1 MAQQAAGTV
10 AVCTAAAAAEGRNKA
25 AAANKQQQASS
36 CCSEHDEDM
45 ADLELALE
53 LPMGVQRQDSLYRD
67 ATRAGGG
74 GGNGNQQQEGWA
86 RTLRLAF
93 QCVGVLYGDIGTSPL
108 YVYSSTFTGGI
119 RDVDDLL
126 GVLSLIIYSF
136 LLFTIIKY
144 VYIAL
149 RANDDGDGGTLA
161 LYSLISRHAKVSL
174 VPNHQPEDELH
185 TTDDAA
191 VLGKRGSMRRRSV
204 QLASHREQR
213 AVWVKEL
220 LETSKPVRISLFFL
234 TIVATAMV
242 ISDACLTPAISVL
255 SAVGGL
261 KEKAPNLTT
270 DQIVWITVG
279 ILVVLFGVQRFGTDK
294 VGYLFAPV
302 VLLWLVLIGGV
313 GVYNLVKH
321 DMSVLRAFNPKYI
334 LDYFRRNGRDAWVSL
349 GGVLLCFTGTEALFA
364 DLGYFSVRSIQLSF
378 GFGLVPAVLLAYMG
392 QAAFLRRYPEQ
403 VANTFYQSTPE
414 SMFWPTFVLALA
426 ASVIGSQ
433 AMISCAFATISHS
446 QALGCFPRVKVL
458 HTSRQYQGQLYIP
471 EVNLLLAVVAC
482 VVTLAFK
489 TTTVIAEAH
498 GICVVLV
505 MLITTLLLTLVMLLV
520 WRVNAACVA
529 LFFAVFAAAES
540 VYLSSVLYRFA
551 HGGYIPVAM
560 SALLVA
566 VMVLWHYVHV
576 KRYEYELERTVS
588 HESVVRDL
596 LPRCRT
602 VPGVGLFYTD
612 LVQGIPPLFPHLVDK
627 IPSIHAVLLFV
638 SVKHLPVPHVDAT
651 ERFLFRQVTNSTGNG
666 NGNVAAT
673 GSTLT
678 PGSSPRVF
686 RCVARYGYRDPLE
699 EARDFAASLVE
710 RLQYYVRDV
719 NLYGVDHQ
727 QPGAK
732 VSYPSSRCD
741 SMVLR
746 RQRSVMMLRQSSAA
760 SYYSYTTET
769 AATTQQQ
776 QLARARSTSG
786 GMAMGIL
793 HHSSSASCAERAEQL
808 ARARS
813 TGIFAEEMLTPAES
827 FSELSRMGSIGGMQ
841 QHQAAAAAVK
851 ISLEEMAR
859 IEEEQRF
866 IEREMDKGVVY
877 ILGESEVV
885 ARPHSSLLK
894 KLLVNYAYAFL
905 RNNCRQGEKMLA
917 IPKSQLLKVGMSYE
931 I

>member
-1 MAQQAAGTV
+1 MAQLQAAE
-10 AVCTAAAAAEGRNKA
+10 AAAMVMGMATERK
-25 AAANKQQQASS
+25 ASS
-36 CCSEHDEDM
+36 CCSEDTT
-45 ADLELALE
+45 DLELALE
-53 LPMGVQRQDSLYRD
+53 VPSTVQRQDSLYRD
-67 ATRAGGG
+67 ATRAAGANHHG
-74 GGNGNQQQEGWA
+74 QDSWA

-108 YVYSSTFTGGI
+108 YVYSSTFTAGI
-119 RDVDDLL
+119 RHTDDLL

-149 RANDDGDGGTLA
+149 RANDDGDGGTFA

-174 VPNHQPEDELH
+174 VPNHQAEDELQLQGENNNN
-185 TTDDAA
+185 DDDIDA
-191 VLGKRGSMRRRSV
+191 VLAAKASLRGSSRRRTV
-204 QLASHREQR
+204 QLASPRERR
-213 AVWVKEL
+213 AQWVKDL
-220 LETSKPVRISLFFL
+220 LETSKPVRISLFLL
-234 TIVATAMV
+234 TILATAMV

-270 DQIVWITVG
+270 DQIVWITVA
-279 ILVVLFGVQRFGTDK
+279 ILVVLFAVQRFGTDK

-302 VLLWLVLIGGV
+302 ILLWLLLIGAV

-321 DMSVLRAFNPKYI
+321 DVGVLRAFNPKYI
-334 LDYFRRNGRDAWVSL
+334 IDYFCRNKKDGWVSL

-364 DLGYFSVRSIQLSF
+364 DLGYFSIRSIQLSF
-378 GFGLVPAVLLAYMG
+378 GFGLVPAVLLAYIG
-392 QAAFLRRYPEQ
+392 QAAFLRRYPEK
-403 VANTFYQSTPE
+403 VANTFYQSTPDTL
-414 SMFWPTFVLALA
+414 FWPTFVLALA

-446 QALGCFPRVKVL
+446 QALGCFPRVKIL

-471 EVNLLLAVVAC
+471 EVNFLLAVVAC
-482 VVTLAFK
+482 VVTLSAK
-489 TTTVIAEAH
+489 TTALIAEAH

-520 WRVNAACVA
+520 WRVNAAWVA
-529 LFFAVFAAAES
+529 LFFAVFVASES

-560 SALLVA
+560 SAVLMA

-576 KRYEYELERTVS
+576 KRYKYELERTVS
-588 HESVVRDL
+588 HDSVRELLARRDL
-596 LPRCRT
+596 LR
-602 VPGVGLFYTD
+602 VPGVGLFYTE
-612 LVQGIPPLFPHLVDK
+612 LVQGIPPVFPHLVEK

-651 ERFLFRQVTNSTGNG
+651 ERFLFRQV
-666 NGNVAAT
+666 AT
-673 GSTLT
+673 DE
-678 PGSSPRVF
+678 SSRVF

-699 EARDFAASLVE
+699 EAKDFAASLVE
-710 RLQYYVRDV
+710 RLQYYIRDV
-719 NLYGVDHQ
+719 NLYGVNHQ
-727 QPGAK
+727 QAAGK

-741 SMVLR
+741 SMAMAR
-746 RQRSVMMLRQSSAA
+746 ARSITGRCSIGISSMRHSA
-760 SYYSYTTET
+760 SYTESL
-769 AATTQQQ
+769 A
-776 QLARARSTSG
+776 LARARSSG
-786 GMAMGIL
+786 RAMAMAMAMPMGNMNNM
-793 HHSSSASCAERAEQL
+793 HSASCTERELQL

-827 FSELSRMGSIGGMQ
+827 FSELARTGSSNI
-841 QHQAAAAAVK
+841 QHAAVK
-851 ISLEEMAR
+851 ISLEEIAR

-866 IEREMDKGVVY
+866 IEREMEKGVVY

-894 KLLVNYAYAFL
+894 KVLVNYAYAFL
-905 RNNCRQGEKMLA
+905 RKNCRQGEKMLA

>member
-1 MAQQAAGTV
+1 MAQMQLREAMAAERMSCGGGGTTATTKQQQAA
-10 AVCTAAAAAEGRNKA
+10 
-25 AAANKQQQASS
+25 ASS
-36 CCSEHDEDM
+36 CCSEDM
-45 ADLELALE
+45 ADLERALQE
-53 LPMGVQRQDSLYRD
+53 VAPSMAVQRQDSLYRD

-74 GGNGNQQQEGWA
+74 GGGGQHGRPDSWA

-108 YVYSSTFTGGI
+108 YVYSSTFTAGV
-119 RDVDDLL
+119 RHTDDLL

-149 RANDDGDGGTLA
+149 RANDDGDGGTFA

-174 VPNHQPEDELH
+174 VPNHQAEDELH
-185 TTDDAA
+185 VDHSDDA
-191 VLGKRGSMRRRSV
+191 VLMAKASLRGSRRRTV
-204 QLASHREQR
+204 QLASSRERRSQ
-213 AVWVKEL
+213 WVKEM
-220 LETSKPVRISLFFL
+220 LETSKPVRISLFLL
-234 TIVATAMV
+234 TVLATAMV

-279 ILVVLFGVQRFGTDK
+279 ILVVLFAVQRFGTDK

-302 VLLWLVLIGGV
+302 VLLWLLLIGGV

-321 DMSVLRAFNPKYI
+321 DVGVLRAFNPRYI
-334 LDYFRRNGRDAWVSL
+334 VDYFRRNGKDGWVSL

-378 GFGLVPAVLLAYMG
+378 AFGLVPAVLLAYIG
-392 QAAFLRRYPEQ
+392 QAAFLRRRPDL
-403 VANTFYQSTPE
+403 VANAFYESTPDA
-414 SMFWPTFVLALA
+414 MFWPTFVLALA

-471 EVNLLLAVVAC
+471 EVNFFLAAAAC
-482 VVTLAFK
+482 VVTLAAK
-489 TTTVIAEAH
+489 TTAVIAEAH

-520 WRVNAACVA
+520 WRVNAAWVA
-529 LFFAVFAAAES
+529 LFAAVFVASES

-560 SALLVA
+560 SAPLVA
-566 VMVLWHYVHV
+566 VMALWHYVHV
-576 KRYEYELERTVS
+576 KRYKHELERTVS
-588 HESVVRDL
+588 HESVRELLARRDL
-596 LPRCRT
+596 AR
-602 VPGVGLFYTD
+602 VPGVGLFYTE
-612 LVQGIPPLFPHLVDK
+612 LVQGIPPVFPHLVDK
-627 IPSIHAVLLFV
+627 IPSVHAVLLFV
-638 SVKHLPVPHVDAT
+638 SVKHLPVPHVDAA
-651 ERFLFRQVTNSTGNG
+651 ERFLFRQVVSGSDEPST
-666 NGNVAAT
+666 
-673 GSTLT
+673 
-678 PGSSPRVF
+678 SSRVF
-686 RCVARYGYRDPLE
+686 RCVARYGYRDALE
-699 EARDFAASLVE
+699 EARDFAAGLVE

-719 NLYGVDHQ
+719 NLYGADHQ
-727 QPGAK
+727 QAGSR

-741 SMVLR
+741 SMAMAR
-746 RQRSVMMLRQSSAA
+746 ARSVRSVGVGSMRHSA
-760 SYYSYTTET
+760 SYAESLALRSSGRAAGT
-769 AATTQQQ
+769 AMAMAAMADQEQQQ
-776 QLARARSTSG
+776 QLARARST
-786 GMAMGIL
+786 A
-793 HHSSSASCAERAEQL
+793 A
-808 ARARS
+808 
-813 TGIFAEEMLTPAES
+813 TGVFAEEMLTPAES
-827 FSELSRMGSIGGMQ
+827 FSELARTGSTRT
-841 QHQAAAAAVK
+841 AAQMTAVK

-866 IEREMDKGVVY
+866 IEREMEKGVVY
-877 ILGESEVV
+877 IMGETEVV

-894 KLLVNYAYAFL
+894 KVLVNYAYAFL
-905 RNNCRQGEKMLA
+905 RKNCRQGEKMLA
-917 IPKSQLLKVGMSYE
+917 IPKSQLLKVGMTYE

>member
-1 MAQQAAGTV
+1 MDMDSG
-10 AVCTAAAAAEGRNKA
+10 CGRKKA
-25 AAANKQQQASS
+25 AASS
-36 CCSEHDEDM
+36 CCSDDM
-45 ADLELALE
+45 ADLERALE
-53 LPMGVQRQDSLYRD
+53 VPTTVQRQDSLYRD
-67 ATRAGGG
+67 ATRAA
-74 GGNGNQQQEGWA
+74 GGNHHGQEGWA

-119 RDVDDLL
+119 RHTDDLL

-149 RANDDGDGGTLA
+149 RANDDGDGGTFA

-174 VPNHQPEDELH
+174 VPNHQAEDELQQH
-185 TTDDAA
+185 VNDDEA
-191 VLGKRGSMRRRSV
+191 VLAAKPSLRGSVRRRTV
-204 QLASHREQR
+204 ELASPREQR
-213 AVWVKEL
+213 AQWVKDL
-220 LETSKPVRISLFFL
+220 LETSKPVRISLFLL
-234 TIVATAMV
+234 TVLATAMV

-255 SAVGGL
+255 SAMGGL

-270 DQIVWITVG
+270 DQIVWITVA
-279 ILVVLFGVQRFGTDK
+279 ILVVLFAVQRFGTDK

-302 VLLWLVLIGGV
+302 VLLWLLLIGTV
-313 GVYNLVKH
+313 GVYNLLRH
-321 DMSVLRAFNPKYI
+321 DVGVLRAFNPKYI
-334 LDYFRRNGRDAWVSL
+334 LDYFRRNGRDGWVSL

-378 GFGLVPAVLLAYMG
+378 AFGLVPAVLLAYIG
-392 QAAFLRRYPEQ
+392 QAAYLRRYPEQ

-414 SMFWPTFVLALA
+414 ALFWPTFVLALA

-446 QALGCFPRVKVL
+446 QALGCFPRVKIL

-471 EVNLLLAVVAC
+471 EVNFLLALVAC
-482 VVTLAFK
+482 VVTLAAK
-489 TTTVIAEAH
+489 TTAVIAEAH

-520 WRVNAACVA
+520 WRVNAAWVA
-529 LFFAVFAAAES
+529 LFFAVFVAAES

-560 SALLVA
+560 SAVLMA

-588 HESVVRDL
+588 HDSVRQLLARRDL
-596 LPRCRT
+596 RR
-602 VPGVGLFYTD
+602 VPGVGLFYTE
-612 LVQGIPPLFPHLVDK
+612 LVQGIPPVFPHLVEK

-638 SVKHLPVPHVDAT
+638 SVKHLPVPHVDAA
-651 ERFLFRQVTNSTGNG
+651 ERFLFRQVASGEPDG
-666 NGNVAAT
+666 GV
-673 GSTLT
+673 S
-678 PGSSPRVF
+678 RVF

-699 EARDFAASLVE
+699 VARDFAASLVE
-710 RLQYYVRDV
+710 RLQYYIRDV

-727 QPGAK
+727 QAGGK

-741 SMVLR
+741 SMAAMA
-746 RQRSVMMLRQSSAA
+746 RQRSVTSMMRQSA
-760 SYYSYTTET
+760 SYTERESLV
-769 AATTQQQ
+769 A
-776 QLARARSTSG
+776 LARARSSG
-786 GMAMGIL
+786 MTMLQL
-793 HHSSSASCAERAEQL
+793 HSASCTDQQRGGTCGRGTAA
-808 ARARS
+808 AA
-813 TGIFAEEMLTPAES
+813 GVFAEEMLTPAES
-827 FSELSRMGSIGGMQ
+827 FSELSRMGSVGGGAGMNMQ
-841 QHQAAAAAVK
+841 QQMMMMQQAAVK

-866 IEREMDKGVVY
+866 IEREMEKGVVY

-885 ARPHSSLLK
+885 ARPNSSLLK
-894 KLLVNYAYAFL
+894 KVMVNYAYAFL
-905 RNNCRQGEKMLA
+905 RKNCRQGEKMLA

>member
-1 MAQQAAGTV
+1 MPQQAVLVGLTAGMV
-10 AVCTAAAAAEGRNKA
+10 AAEGKA
-25 AAANKQQQASS
+25 AGNKTMMQKQQASS
-36 CCSEHDEDM
+36 CCSDRDQDM

-53 LPMGVQRQDSLYRD
+53 AVVPVSVQRQDSLYRD

-74 GGNGNQQQEGWA
+74 GQQQHEGWA

-108 YVYSSTFTGGI
+108 YVYSSTFAGGI
-119 RDVDDLL
+119 RDTDDLL

-174 VPNHQPEDELH
+174 VPNHQPEDELQ
-185 TTDDAA
+185 TPNAAAA
-191 VLGKRGSMRRRSV
+191 VLGKHGSVRRRTV
-204 QLASHREQR
+204 QLAASHGREQR

-279 ILVVLFGVQRFGTDK
+279 ILVLLFAVQRFGTHK

-302 VLLWLVLIGGV
+302 VLLWLLLIGGV
-313 GVYNLVKH
+313 GVYNLLRH
-321 DMSVLRAFNPKYI
+321 DVTVLRAFNPKYI

-364 DLGYFSVRSIQLSF
+364 DLGYFSIRSIQLSF
-378 GFGLVPAVLLAYMG
+378 GFGLVPAVLLAYIG

-403 VANTFYQSTPE
+403 VSNAFYQSTPE
-414 SMFWPTFVLALA
+414 SIFWPTFVLALA

-458 HTSRQYQGQLYIP
+458 HTSRQYRGQLYIP
-471 EVNLLLAVVAC
+471 EVNLLLALVAC
-482 VVTLAFK
+482 VVTLASK
-489 TTTVIAEAH
+489 TTAVIAEAH

-560 SALLVA
+560 SAVLVA

-576 KRYEYELERTVS
+576 KRYKYELERTVS

-612 LVQGIPPLFPHLVDK
+612 LVQGIPPVFPHLVDK

-651 ERFLFRQVTNSTGNG
+651 ERFLFRQVASSSESDT
-666 NGNVAAT
+666 AA
-673 GSTLT
+673 G
-678 PGSSPRVF
+678 PRVF
-686 RCVARYGYRDPLE
+686 RCVARYGYRDLLE
-699 EARDFAASLVE
+699 EASDFAGSLVE
-710 RLQYYVRDV
+710 RLQYYIRDV
-719 NLYGVDHQ
+719 NLYGVEHQ

-741 SMVLR
+741 SMILMA
-746 RQRSVMMLRQSSAA
+746 RQRSSVMMLRQSSAA
-760 SYYSYTTET
+760 SYYSSY
-769 AATTQQQ
+769 AAAAETQQL

-786 GMAMGIL
+786 AGGIL
-793 HHSSSASCAERAEQL
+793 LHSASERAEQL

-827 FSELSRMGSIGGMQ
+827 FSELSRMGSIGGGGMQ
-841 QHQAAAAAVK
+841 AVK

-866 IEREMDKGVVY
+866 IEREMEKGVVY

>member
-1 MAQQAAGTV
+1 MDGWMV
-10 AVCTAAAAAEGRNKA
+10 A
-25 AAANKQQQASS
+25 
-36 CCSEHDEDM
+36 
-45 ADLELALE
+45 
-53 LPMGVQRQDSLYRD
+53 
-67 ATRAGGG
+67 
-74 GGNGNQQQEGWA
+74 
-86 RTLRLAF
+86 
-93 QCVGVLYGDIGTSPL
+93 
-108 YVYSSTFTGGI
+108 
-119 RDVDDLL
+119 
-126 GVLSLIIYSF
+126 
-136 LLFTIIKY
+136 
-144 VYIAL
+144 
-149 RANDDGDGGTLA
+149 
-161 LYSLISRHAKVSL
+161 
-174 VPNHQPEDELH
+174 
-185 TTDDAA
+185 
-191 VLGKRGSMRRRSV
+191 
-204 QLASHREQR
+204 
-213 AVWVKEL
+213 
-220 LETSKPVRISLFFL
+220 
-234 TIVATAMV
+234 
-242 ISDACLTPAISVL
+242 
-255 SAVGGL
+255 
-261 KEKAPNLTT
+261 

-279 ILVVLFGVQRFGTDK
+279 ILVLLFAVQRFGTHK

-302 VLLWLVLIGGV
+302 VLLWLLLIGGV
-313 GVYNLVKH
+313 GVYNLLRH
-321 DMSVLRAFNPKYI
+321 DVTVLRAFNPKYI

-364 DLGYFSVRSIQLSF
+364 DLGYFSIRSIQLSF
-378 GFGLVPAVLLAYMG
+378 GFGLVPAVLLAYIG

-403 VANTFYQSTPE
+403 VSNAFYQSTPE
-414 SMFWPTFVLALA
+414 SIFWPTFVLALA

-458 HTSRQYQGQLYIP
+458 HTSRQYRGQLYIP
-471 EVNLLLAVVAC
+471 EVNLLLALVAC
-482 VVTLAFK
+482 VVTLASK
-489 TTTVIAEAH
+489 TTAVIAEAH

-560 SALLVA
+560 SAVLVA

-576 KRYEYELERTVS
+576 KRYKYELERTVS

-612 LVQGIPPLFPHLVDK
+612 LVQGIPPVFPHLVDK

-651 ERFLFRQVTNSTGNG
+651 ERFLFRQVASSSSESDT
-666 NGNVAAT
+666 AA
-673 GSTLT
+673 G
-678 PGSSPRVF
+678 PRVF
-686 RCVARYGYRDPLE
+686 RCVARYGYRDLLE
-699 EARDFAASLVE
+699 EASDFAGSLVE
-710 RLQYYVRDV
+710 RLQYYIRDV
-719 NLYGVDHQ
+719 NLYGVEHQ

-741 SMVLR
+741 SMILMA
-746 RQRSVMMLRQSSAA
+746 RQRSSVMMLRQSSAA
-760 SYYSYTTET
+760 SYYSSY
-769 AATTQQQ
+769 AAAAETQQL

-786 GMAMGIL
+786 AGGIL
-793 HHSSSASCAERAEQL
+793 LHSASERAEQL

-827 FSELSRMGSIGGMQ
+827 FSELSRMGSIGGGGMQ
-841 QHQAAAAAVK
+841 AVK

-866 IEREMDKGVVY
+866 IEREMEKGVVY

>member
-1 MAQQAAGTV
+1 MAQLQLQLQLQVAG
-10 AVCTAAAAAEGRNKA
+10 AESCGRK
-25 AAANKQQQASS
+25 ASS
-36 CCSEHDEDM
+36 CCSEDM
-45 ADLELALE
+45 TDLERALE
-53 LPMGVQRQDSLYRD
+53 VPLPSGVQRQDSLYRD
-67 ATRAGGG
+67 ASRAAGANHHG
-74 GGNGNQQQEGWA
+74 QDSWP

-108 YVYSSTFTGGI
+108 YVYSSTFTAGI
-119 RDVDDLL
+119 AHTDDLL

-136 LLFTIIKY
+136 LLLTIIKY

-185 TTDDAA
+185 LEQNDDA
-191 VLGKRGSMRRRSV
+191 VLAAKASLRGSRRRTV
-204 QLASHREQR
+204 QLASPRERR
-213 AVWVKEL
+213 AQWVKEL
-220 LETSKPVRISLFFL
+220 LETSKPVRISLFLL
-234 TIVATAMV
+234 TILATAMV

-261 KEKAPNLTT
+261 KEKAPNLNT
-270 DQIVWITVG
+270 DQIVWITVA
-279 ILVVLFGVQRFGTDK
+279 ILVVLFAVQRFGTDT

-302 VLLWLVLIGGV
+302 ILLWLLLIGGV

-321 DMSVLRAFNPKYI
+321 DISVLRAFNPKYI
-334 LDYFRRNGRDAWVSL
+334 VDYFRRNGKDGWVSL

-364 DLGYFSVRSIQLSF
+364 DLGYFSIRSIQLSF
-378 GFGLVPAVLLAYMG
+378 GFGLVPAVLLAYIG

-403 VANTFYQSTPE
+403 VANTFYQSTPDTL
-414 SMFWPTFVLALA
+414 FWPTFVLALA

-446 QALGCFPRVKVL
+446 QALGCFPRVKIL

-471 EVNLLLAVVAC
+471 EVNFLLAAAAC
-482 VVTLAFK
+482 VVTLAAK
-489 TTTVIAEAH
+489 TTAVIAEAH

-520 WRVNAACVA
+520 WRVNAVWVA
-529 LFFAVFAAAES
+529 LFFAVFVASES
-540 VYLSSVLYRFA
+540 VYLSSVLYRFV

-560 SALLVA
+560 SAVLMA

-576 KRYEYELERTVS
+576 KRYKFELERTVS
-588 HESVVRDL
+588 HDSVRELLARRDL
-596 LPRCRT
+596 LR
-602 VPGVGLFYTD
+602 VPGIGLFYTE
-612 LVQGIPPLFPHLVDK
+612 LVQGIPPVFPHLVEK

-638 SVKHLPVPHVDAT
+638 SVKHLPVPHVDAM
-651 ERFLFRQVTNSTGNG
+651 ERFLFRQVASD
-666 NGNVAAT
+666 
-673 GSTLT
+673 
-678 PGSSPRVF
+678 SSSRVF

-699 EARDFAASLVE
+699 EARDFAANLVE
-710 RLQYYVRDV
+710 RLQYYIRDV

-727 QPGAK
+727 QAASK

-741 SMVLR
+741 SMTMAR
-746 RQRSVMMLRQSSAA
+746 GRSTSTTSRGGNMVSSMRHSA
-760 SYYSYTTET
+760 SYTESL
-769 AATTQQQ
+769 A
-776 QLARARSTSG
+776 LARARSSG
-786 GMAMGIL
+786 CAMAMPMGNMNNM
-793 HHSSSASCAERAEQL
+793 HSASCTERERELQL

-827 FSELSRMGSIGGMQ
+827 FSELARTGSSNI
-841 QHQAAAAAVK
+841 QHAAVK
-851 ISLEEMAR
+851 ISLEEIAR

-866 IEREMDKGVVY
+866 IEREMEKGVVY

-894 KLLVNYAYAFL
+894 KVLVNYAYAFL
-905 RNNCRQGEKMLA
+905 RKNCRQGEKMLA

>member
-1 MAQQAAGTV
+1 MAHQQQLELTTTTESCCGGTKGSRIGSIG
-10 AVCTAAAAAEGRNKA
+10 TKKA
-25 AAANKQQQASS
+25 AASS
-36 CCSEHDEDM
+36 CCSDSDDM
-45 ADLELALE
+45 AADLERALE
-53 LPMGVQRQDSLYRD
+53 VPVPVPPVQRQDSLYMD
-67 ATRAGGG
+67 ASRAAAAH
-74 GGNGNQQQEGWA
+74 QQQEGWA

-93 QCVGVLYGDIGTSPL
+93 QCVGVLYGDVGTSPL

-119 RDVDDLL
+119 RHTDDLL

-149 RANDDGDGGTLA
+149 RANDDGDGGTFA

-174 VPNHQPEDELH
+174 VPNHQPEDELKMMLA
-185 TTDDAA
+185 DDGGDASSLLVGA
-191 VLGKRGSMRRRSV
+191 LLKPSASLRGSVRRRRTV
-204 QLASHREQR
+204 QLASPREQR
-213 AVWVKEL
+213 AQWVKEL
-220 LETSKPVRISLFFL
+220 LETSKPVRVSLFLL
-234 TIVATAMV
+234 TILATAMV
-242 ISDACLTPAISVL
+242 ITDACLTPAISVL

-261 KEKAPNLTT
+261 KDRAPNLTT

-279 ILVVLFGVQRFGTDK
+279 ILVLLFAVQRFGTHK

-302 VLLWLVLIGGV
+302 VLLWLLLIGGV
-313 GVYNLVKH
+313 GVYNLIRH
-321 DMSVLRAFNPKYI
+321 DISVLRAFNPKYI
-334 LDYFRRNGRDAWVSL
+334 VDYFRRNRKDAWVSL

-378 GFGLVPAVLLAYMG
+378 AFGLVPAVLLAYIG
-392 QAAFLRRYPEQ
+392 QAAFLRRYPDL
-403 VANTFYQSTPE
+403 VANAFYQSTPGPL
-414 SMFWPTFVLALA
+414 FWPTFVLALA
-426 ASVIGSQ
+426 ASVVGSQ
-433 AMISCAFATISHS
+433 AMISCAFATISHT
-446 QALGCFPRVKVL
+446 QAMGCFPRVKVL

-482 VVTLAFK
+482 VVTLAAK
-489 TTTVIAEAH
+489 TTAVIAEAH

-520 WRVNAACVA
+520 WRVNAAWVA
-529 LFFAVFAAAES
+529 LFFAVFAASES

-560 SALLVA
+560 SAALMA

-576 KRYEYELERTVS
+576 QRYEYELERTVS
-588 HESVVRDL
+588 HDAVRGL
-596 LPRCRT
+596 LARRDVRR
-602 VPGVGLFYTD
+602 VPGVGLFYTE
-612 LVQGIPPLFPHLVDK
+612 LVQGIPPVFPHLVDK

-651 ERFLFRQVTNSTGNG
+651 ERFLFRQVDAGG
-666 NGNVAAT
+666 D
-673 GSTLT
+673 GS
-678 PGSSPRVF
+678 RVF

-699 EARDFAASLVE
+699 EARDFTVCLVE

-741 SMVLR
+741 SSCTTIA
-746 RQRSVMMLRQSSAA
+746 RQRSSSVISTAIMGSMRQSA
-760 SYYSYTTET
+760 SYTESL
-769 AATTQQQ
+769 ALQ
-776 QLARARSTSG
+776 ARACIRSSSTGG
-786 GMAMGIL
+786 GMGMM
-793 HHSSSASCAERAEQL
+793 SSSMHSASCG
-808 ARARS
+808 RS
-813 TGIFAEEMLTPAES
+813 GGVFAEEMLTPAES
-827 FSELSRMGSIGGMQ
+827 FSELARMGSNNGMQ
-841 QHQAAAAAVK
+841 MQQAAAVK
-851 ISLEEMAR
+851 MSLEEMAR

-866 IEREMDKGVVY
+866 IEREMEKGVVY

-894 KLLVNYAYAFL
+894 KLMVNYAYAFL

>member
-1 MAQQAAGTV
+1 MPQQAVLVGLTAGMV
-10 AVCTAAAAAEGRNKA
+10 AAEGKA
-25 AAANKQQQASS
+25 AGNKTMQKQQASS
-36 CCSEHDEDM
+36 CCSDRDQDM

-53 LPMGVQRQDSLYRD
+53 AVVPVSVQRQDSLYRD

-74 GGNGNQQQEGWA
+74 GQQQHEGWA

-108 YVYSSTFTGGI
+108 YVYSSTFAGGI
-119 RDVDDLL
+119 RDTDDLL

-174 VPNHQPEDELH
+174 VPNHQPEDELQ
-185 TTDDAA
+185 TTDAAAA
-191 VLGKRGSMRRRSV
+191 VLGKHGSVRRRTV
-204 QLASHREQR
+204 QLAASHGREQR

-279 ILVVLFGVQRFGTDK
+279 ILVLLFAVQRFGTHK

-302 VLLWLVLIGGV
+302 VLLWLLLIGGV
-313 GVYNLVKH
+313 GVYNLLRH
-321 DMSVLRAFNPKYI
+321 DVTVLRAFNPKYI

-364 DLGYFSVRSIQLSF
+364 DLGYFSIRSIQLSF
-378 GFGLVPAVLLAYMG
+378 GFGLVPAVLLAYIG

-403 VANTFYQSTPE
+403 VSNAFYQSTPE
-414 SMFWPTFVLALA
+414 SIFWPTFVLALA

-458 HTSRQYQGQLYIP
+458 HTSRQYRGQLYIP
-471 EVNLLLAVVAC
+471 EVNLLLALVAC
-482 VVTLAFK
+482 VVTLASK
-489 TTTVIAEAH
+489 TTAVIAEAH

-560 SALLVA
+560 SAVLVA

-576 KRYEYELERTVS
+576 KRYKYELERTVS

-612 LVQGIPPLFPHLVDK
+612 LVQGIPPVFPHLVDK

-651 ERFLFRQVTNSTGNG
+651 ERFLFRQVASSSESDT
-666 NGNVAAT
+666 AA
-673 GSTLT
+673 G
-678 PGSSPRVF
+678 PRVF
-686 RCVARYGYRDPLE
+686 RCVARYGYRDLLE
-699 EARDFAASLVE
+699 EASDFAGSLVE
-710 RLQYYVRDV
+710 RLQYYIRDV
-719 NLYGVDHQ
+719 NLYGVEHQ

-741 SMVLR
+741 SMILMA
-746 RQRSVMMLRQSSAA
+746 RQRSSVMMLRQSSAA
-760 SYYSYTTET
+760 SYYSSY
-769 AATTQQQ
+769 AAAAETQQL

-786 GMAMGIL
+786 AGGIL
-793 HHSSSASCAERAEQL
+793 LHSASERAEQL

-827 FSELSRMGSIGGMQ
+827 FSELSRMGSIGGGGMQ
-841 QHQAAAAAVK
+841 AVK

-866 IEREMDKGVVY
+866 IEREMEKGVVY